1 MSKIIPIHRI
11 ICPVLLYIV
20 VGVGYSYAQGL
31 KIDGATFIAQDKLGF
46 TYVVTGD
53 RVAKYDRQLIEV
65 AKYTSSFGR
74 IESVD
79 ASDPFKILLF
89 CKDFL
94 RVVLLD
100 NKLAT
105 LGNPIFLPDVNSLM
119 PGMVCRSGENG
130 MWIADMYKQQLLYVD
145 FTLNTTREMAM
156 LNTHIPQEA
165 PVYGVERNGK
175 LFINYSN
182 NSIAVF
188 DKFGSLLQLLTIKA
202 EKWFEVLDNKIYY
215 LSSGQLYVQDM
226 LPFGEPT
233 SVAENVEVCAIIG
246 KEQGIIYG
254 KKSLRKIPLK

>member
-1 MSKIIPIHRI
+1 MSRIIPLHRI
-11 ICPVLLYIV
+11 ICLVLLYIV
-20 VGVGYSYAQGL
+20 IGVGCSYAQEL
-31 KIDGATFIAQDKLGF
+31 KIDGVTFVAQDKLGF

-53 RVAKYDRQLIEV
+53 RVTKYDRQLVEV

-105 LGNPIFLPDVNSLM
+105 LGNPIFLPDVNSLK
-119 PGMVCRSGENG
+119 PNMVCRSSENG
-130 MWIADMYKQQLLYVD
+130 MWIADMYKQQLLYMD

-156 LNTHIPQEA
+156 LSTQPPQEV
-165 PVYGVERNGK
+165 PVYGIERNGK
-175 LFINYSN
+175 LFINYSK

-188 DKFGSLLQLLTIKA
+188 DKFGAQLQLLSIKV
-202 EKWFEVLDNKIYY
+202 EKWFEVLDSKIYY
-215 LSSGQLYVQDM
+215 LNNGQLYVQDM
-226 LPFGEPT
+226 LLLGEPVL
-233 SVAENVEVCAIIG
+233 VAESVEACAIG
-246 KEQGIIYG
+246 KEQAIVYG
-254 KKSLRKIPLK
+254 KKSLRKIPLR